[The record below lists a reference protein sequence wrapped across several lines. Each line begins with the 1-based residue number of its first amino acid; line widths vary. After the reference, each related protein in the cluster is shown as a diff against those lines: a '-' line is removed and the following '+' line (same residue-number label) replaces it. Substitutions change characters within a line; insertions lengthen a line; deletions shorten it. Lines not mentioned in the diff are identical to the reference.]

1 MKTIEEVVGQ
11 NMKSVFAFSLVCM
24 LALPAYVIAGNC
36 LLENSVYEDADSHEF
51 QLEFGPASGEGA
63 QVSIPS

>member
-11 NMKSVFAFSLVCM
+11 NMKRFRISLVCM
-24 LALPAYVIAGNC
+24 LALPAYVFAGNC

>member
-1 MKTIEEVVGQ
+1 
-11 NMKSVFAFSLVCM
+11 M
-24 LALPAYVIAGNC
+24 LALPAYVFAGNC